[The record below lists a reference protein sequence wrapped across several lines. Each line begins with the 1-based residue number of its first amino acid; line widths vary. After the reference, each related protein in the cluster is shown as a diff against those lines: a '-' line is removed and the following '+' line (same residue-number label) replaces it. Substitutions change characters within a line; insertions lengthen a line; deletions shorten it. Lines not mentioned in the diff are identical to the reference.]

1 MREQFDLELTSLENN
16 FLEMGQAVL
25 ENGSKALLA
34 MMDNDHQLASI
45 VIDDDKRINDYQ
57 IAIEVACANLLALQQ
72 PMVSDLR
79 FVIAIMASCSDLERM
94 GDHFAGIAKSTI
106 RLKEEEKLPLFEEKL
121 QEMGQT
127 ALDMLHQLMAIFP
140 KHGAKSARKLAQE
153 DEKLDDAYWMLSRD
167 MISQMKH
174 HDAHIRNGTEYLSI
188 LNHLERFGD
197 YVANICE
204 RLVYLETGELV
215 ELN

>member
-16 FLEMGQAVL
+16 FLEMGEAVL

-34 MMDNDHQLASI
+34 MMEHDHQLAEI
-45 VIDDDKRINDYQ
+45 VIDGDKRINDYQ
-57 IAIEVACANLLALQQ
+57 VSIEIACANLLALQQ

-94 GDHFAGIAKSTI
+94 GDHFAGIAKSI
-106 RLKEEEKLPLFEEKL
+106 LRLKEEERLPLFEEKL
-121 QEMGQT
+121 QEMGQN
-127 ALDMLHQLMAIFP
+127 ALQMLYHLVTIFP
-140 KHGAKSARKLAQE
+140 DHEAKSARALAQE
-153 DEKLDDAYWMLSRD
+153 DEKLDDAYWMLSKD

-174 HDAHIRNGTEYLSI
+174 QDAHIRNGTEYLAI
-188 LNHLERFGD
+188 LNHIERFGD
-197 YVANICE
+197 YIANICE
-204 RLVYLETGELV
+204 RLVYLETGKLV

>member
-1 MREQFDLELTSLENN
+1 MREQFDLALNALENN

-34 MMDNDHQLASI
+34 IAENDHQLAEI
-45 VIDDDKRINDYQ
+45 VIDDDKRINEYQ
-57 IAIEVACANLLALQQ
+57 VTIEVSCANLLALQQ

-94 GDHFAGIAKSTI
+94 GDHFAGIAKSML
-106 RLKEEEKLPLFEEKL
+106 RLNEEERLPLFEEKV
-121 QEMGQT
+121 QEMGHN
-127 ALDMLHQLMAIFP
+127 ALEMLHQLLSIFP
-140 KHGAKSARKLAQE
+140 KHQAKSARELAQT
-153 DEKLDDAYWMLSRD
+153 DEKLDKAYWLLSKD
-167 MISQMKH
+167 MVSQMKH
-174 HDAHIRNGTEYLSI
+174 QDAHIRNGTEYLSI
-188 LNHLERFGD
+188 LNHIERFGD
-197 YVANICE
+197 YIASICE